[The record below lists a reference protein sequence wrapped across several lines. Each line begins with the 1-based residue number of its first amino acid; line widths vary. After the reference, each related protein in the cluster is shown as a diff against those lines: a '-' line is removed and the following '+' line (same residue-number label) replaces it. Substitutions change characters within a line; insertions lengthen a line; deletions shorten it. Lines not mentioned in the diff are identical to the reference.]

1 MVLSHARHPLISDN
15 RLDYGVSPLKW
26 YFRFIAIY
34 VIFNLLEYKEKEVE
48 VWNHVENMH
57 GLLQF
62 LA

>member
-1 MVLSHARHPLISDN
+1 MLTTLLSDN
-15 RLDYGVSPLKW
+15 RLDHGVLPLNGVAW